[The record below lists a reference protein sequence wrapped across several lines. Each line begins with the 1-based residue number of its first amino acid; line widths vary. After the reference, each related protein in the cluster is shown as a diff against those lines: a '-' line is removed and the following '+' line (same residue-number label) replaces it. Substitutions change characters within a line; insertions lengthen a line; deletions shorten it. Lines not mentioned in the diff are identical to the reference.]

1 MRWVRKFFRRR
12 LGRLKLFMGE
22 EGKREMEDN
31 GKKGK
36 GGVEGHGERGRKR
49 RVWRWEM
56 VGQGV

>member
-12 LGRLKLFMGE
+12 LGRVKLFMGE
-22 EGKREMEDN
+22 KGKREMEDN

-36 GGVEGHGERGRKR
+36 GGVEGHGERGRKG
-49 RVWRWEM
+49 RVWRWGM